1 MASVILGAAAGLV
14 LMFGL
19 VSLLCSAVVEVVSN
33 LMQMR
38 ARYLLRGLRT
48 MLDSSVTGKSTP
60 VYGDVPGDGHGLANP
75 AATKDRDLRGLHTAA
90 LDPDTAAHAA
100 KVVNDL
106 AVAAN
111 PPAGP
116 APAGALDRQE
126 RVEDAQKALW
136 DASGGLTIA
145 LFGHPLIQSMQTK
158 RISIGRFSKR
168 NPPYLSASM
177 FARVLLDTLVP
188 DSAGTTSLPRIER
201 TITQLPDGLPA
212 KKSLLALAKRAD
224 GELRDFE
231 RLVEQWYDE
240 HMARVS
246 GWYKRWTKVLLG
258 LVGLTIAVVAN
269 IDTLQVTHSLYA
281 DQPIRTAVLAQ
292 VSEGTLCTDVPD
304 PDDRAACVR
313 REIDGLKSASLPMG
327 WSHVDVHG
335 WTGWLV
341 KVIGWLIT
349 ALAVSFGAPFWFDA
363 LSRLATLRGTGP
375 KPA

>member
-1 MASVILGAAAGLV
+1 MASVILGAAAGLL

-33 LMQMR
+33 LLQMR

-48 MLDSSVTGKSTP
+48 MLDSTVTGKSTP
-60 VYGDVPGDGHGLANP
+60 VYGDVPGDGHGLPNP
-75 AATKDRDLRGLHTAA
+75 AVAQEKDLRGLHTAA

-116 APAGALDRQE
+116 STAAVDTQGKVDAAQE
-126 RVEDAQKALW
+126 ALW
-136 DASGGLTIA
+136 TTPGGLTIA

-168 NPPYLSASM
+168 NPPYLSAKM
-177 FARVLLDTLVP
+177 FARVLIDTLVP
-188 DSAGTTSLPRIER
+188 DSAGSTNLSRIER
-201 TITQLPDGLPA
+201 TVTQLPEGLPA
-212 KKSLLALAKRAD
+212 KKSLLALVRRAD
-224 GELRDFE
+224 GELQEFE

-246 GWYKRWTKVLLG
+246 GWYKRWSKAVLAC
-258 LVGLTIAVVAN
+258 VGLAIAIAAN
-269 IDTLQVTHSLYA
+269 IDTLHVAHSLYA

-292 VSEGTLCTDVPD
+292 VSEGTLCQEVTDPAQ
-304 PDDRAACVR
+304 RAACVQ
-313 REIDGLKSASLPMG
+313 REITDLKASSLPMG
-327 WSHVDVHG
+327 WSQVDVDG

-341 KVIGWLIT
+341 KVVGWLLT

-363 LSRLATLRGTGP
+363 LQRLASLRGTGP